1 MAVSKQKREEN
12 IAETL
17 QRLVDKGQLIEA
29 EQVFQSCGGVDQAGP
44 GLVSRYAAILINNG
58 LYTDAEQLLVHRLQ
72 SEPQDFSLLHT
83 LGSLDE
89 KRGQNLNAFD
99 LYQRAEFAASSPRE
113 KKKIMAR
120 KMKVKENMKARTAFG
135 KENYKIRLEGNE
147 KPLELEYSLNLLARR
162 KRLLDAILATIDPNT
177 ETVLEIECDA
187 GIISKNLTDHGFKV
201 EGTAAKM
208 EHILLAM
215 GFEYL
220 EILRMIGVPSPGYY
234 HADLSAAGAETI
246 EKRDVIMVL
255 PALEEWYVR
264 RGSAGAAAILR
275 KLYGRAKRQLYFYIP
290 PDGEEAPP
298 GGMAAAVLEELK
310 KCEELPGEPVLCFK
324 GERGGYLYRF
334 DRRQAAPGD
343 LSKVLPRGLEVVG
356 SRSHIFE
363 ADLEK
368 CRSLNG
374 FGYTG
379 QAWDHF
385 AATLKEVLE
394 NPEITYEESTLR
406 RFYEAFQ
413 PQNRKDHYFG
423 EEKGDLAPLDRG
435 WTLLPW
441 METKN
446 RQLNPVKSPE
456 SRPGGN
462 HHYGPNTDDFGS
474 REFGKLKKTYR
485 MIGKRGYLPEIF
497 PDGYILGYILKDGDD
512 YRLLI
517 CEGQHRAAVMGLLG
531 YETCKVKFSPDQLPV
546 VDIKHIDK
554 WAQVKSGLY
563 TKELAEKAF
572 RYYFE
577 EDGRRKARTLGLL

>member
-12 IAETL
+12 AAETL
-17 QRLVDKGQLIEA
+17 QMLVDENRLIEA
-29 EQVFQSCGGVDQAGP
+29 EKVFQRCGGIDQVGS
-44 GLVSRYAAILINNG
+44 GLVLRYATILINNG
-58 LYTDAEQLLVHRLQ
+58 LYTDAEQLVVRRLQ
-72 SEPQDFSLLHT
+72 GDPQNFSLLHI

-99 LYQRAEFAASSPRE
+99 LYQRAEFAAQSPQE
-113 KKKIMAR
+113 KKQVMAR
-120 KMKVKENMKARTAFG
+120 KMKVKENMKGRTAFG
-135 KENYKIRLEGNE
+135 REIFKVRLEGNE
-147 KPLELEYSLNLLARR
+147 QPLELEYSLNLLGRR
-162 KRLLDAILATIDPNT
+162 KRLLDAILATIDPDT

-208 EHILLAM
+208 DHILLAM

-220 EILRMIGVPSPGYY
+220 EIMRMIGVPSPGYY
-234 HADLSAAGAETI
+234 HADISVAGAESI
-246 EKRDVIMVL
+246 AKRDVIMVL

-264 RGSAGAAAILR
+264 RGPAVAAETLG

-290 PDGEEAPP
+290 PDGEGAPP
-298 GGMAAAVLEELK
+298 GGMAMAVLEELK
-310 KCEELPGEPVLCFK
+310 KFAELPGEPELCFK
-324 GERGGYLYRF
+324 GEKGGYLYRF
-334 DRRQAAPGD
+334 DRRQAAPGN
-343 LSKVLPRGLEVVG
+343 LSRVLPRGLEVTG

-385 AATLKEVLE
+385 AAALKEALE
-394 NPEITYEESTLR
+394 NPELTYDESILKH
-406 RFYEAFQ
+406 FYEAFR
-413 PQNRKDHYFG
+413 PQNRKEHYFG
-423 EEKGDLAPLDRG
+423 YEAGDFAPLDRG

-456 SRPGGN
+456 SSPGGN
-462 HHYGPNTDDFGS
+462 HHYGPNTDDFGQ
-474 REFGKLKKTYR
+474 REFEKLKKTYR

-517 CEGQHRAAVMGLLG
+517 CEGQHRAAVLGLLG
-531 YETCKVKFSPDQLPV
+531 YETCKVKFSPDHLPV
-546 VDIKHIDK
+546 VDIKNIKK
-554 WAQVKSGLY
+554 WPQVQSGLY
-563 TKELAEKAF
+563 SKELAEKVF
-572 RYYFE
+572 YYYFK
-577 EDGRRKARTLGLL
+577 EDGRRKAKELGLL